1 MHIRQSG
8 RGKHRNVSEMEKC
21 KWGEHG
27 AGSQRMGSLP
37 AVLWLGTQLRP
48 WDHLQL
54 PSPTPPPPTPCNWPS
69 SCMCVH
75 HLLAKGS
82 VPGNWTHMSALPLGP
97 WLTVFY
103 LACLDCHAPGPDPW
117 QISFFP
123 FGRCPLSLPLHR
135 DSTPTVNPRV
145 SSSERYGPS
154 LEKHLLEVT
163 GKF

>member
-54 PSPTPPPPTPCNWPS
+54 PSPTPHPPPLVTGPLPACVFIIFWLRALCQETGLTCLPC
-69 SCMCVH
+69 
-75 HLLAKGS
+75 LLALGS
-82 VPGNWTHMSALPLGP
+82 RSSIWPAWIVMHQAQTRGRSLSSHLGDV
-97 WLTVFY
+97 L
-103 LACLDCHAPGPDPW
+103 
-117 QISFFP
+117 SP
-123 FGRCPLSLPLHR
+123 FLCTEIQLLQ
-135 DSTPTVNPRV
+135 STPESVV
-145 SSSERYGPS
+145 VKDMGPAW
-154 LEKHLLEVT
+154 KNIFW
-163 GKF
+163 K

>member
-1 MHIRQSG
+1 MG
-8 RGKHRNVSEMEKC
+8 RAWGWVPEDGQLVSC
-21 KWGEHG
+21 PL
-27 AGSQRMGSLP
+27 AGDPAPSLGSPAAALP
-37 AVLWLGTQLRP
+37 
-48 WDHLQL
+48 H
-54 PSPTPPPPTPCNWPS
+54 PPPPTPCNWPS